1 MVAVITKE
9 VVVEDSAVETAA
21 ALDKHLL
28 RGAKTTDMEAATMEV
43 MAAAVDM
50 VAVLKA
56 ATAAAKE
63 ATAVDLV
70 VEVEV
75 AGEANKAE
83 VVEAAVAQSIPGTK
97 EEVDKAAL
105 AVATP
110 GETMVQVVKVAGEV
124 TLAGAM
130 VATVVAVDMEADLKA
145 ATAAVAKEATAED
158 LAVDKVEVKGAV
170 LVQ

>member
-1 MVAVITKE
+1 VVAK
-9 VVVEDSAVETAA
+9 
-21 ALDKHLL
+21 
-28 RGAKTTDMEAATMEV
+28 
-43 MAAAVDM
+43 
-50 VAVLKA
+50 
-56 ATAAAKE
+56 
-63 ATAVDLV
+63 
-70 VEVEV
+70 
-75 AGEANKAE
+75 
-83 VVEAAVAQSIPGTK
+83 SIPGTK